1 MNAVVYYS
9 NSNESYKIA
18 QYLSDKS
25 TYQLIDVRKNDIIQ
39 FDNLILV
46 FPVYCQNIPYEVKE
60 FVKYIKVNN
69 ISLIATYGK
78 KSFGNVIYEIS
89 KENNNLN
96 IISYAYVPTKHTYI
110 DNDFSFNDFDKLKPL
125 VEKFNNPKSVVIKKY
140 NKNPFANIMML
151 KRSQNNIK
159 IIKTQLC
166 NECGLCNKICSNID
180 KGYTNNKCIRCLRCV
195 NSCPAK
201 ALKINKSFF
210 LGIYLRVINKN
221 KLIIKV

>member
-9 NSNESYKIA
+9 NSNESYRIA
-18 QYLSDKS
+18 QYLSDES
-25 TYQLIDVRKNDIIQ
+25 TYQLIDLKNNNIVK

-110 DNDFSFNDFDKLKPL
+110 DNDSSFNDFVKLKPL
-125 VEKFNNPKSVVIKKY
+125 VEKFNNPKSVVVKKY
-140 NKNPFANIMML
+140 YKNPFANIMML
-151 KRSQNNIK
+151 KRSQSNIK
-159 IIKTQLC
+159 ITKT
-166 NECGLCNKICSNID
+166 
-180 KGYTNNKCIRCLRCV
+180 
-195 NSCPAK
+195 
-201 ALKINKSFF
+201 KS
-210 LGIYLRVINKN
+210 LSI
-221 KLIIKV
+221 